1 MTHRRILVAGGLS
14 LALLAAACHEDEL
27 FTPLPPAYAG
37 GAMFARY
44 VSFGNSITAGFQ
56 SGGLND
62 SLQRLAYPV
71 LLARAMGTT
80 FYYPRIN
87 YVPTA
92 NLFGCPSP
100 ITFIFTN
107 PPTRLGPPTAPPCSL
122 RSPNLP
128 PYLNNVAFPGADVLE
143 LLNTNYAPPQPPP
156 SATDAYK
163 LFLLGGR
170 TELQRAREVS
180 PTFVT
185 VWIGNNDVLSAI
197 LDTGDAGQAA
207 DITPPATFTTR
218 FNALM
223 DSIDSFGSVQGGVLL
238 GVVQVTGAPYVSQG
252 RVYFAAQAAIPT
264 MTVLPNCLAFQP
276 LSATDT
282 AFVYVPFHYGAP
294 IVARA
299 AAGVADTLDCSN
311 SHVISV
317 PEAVNMI
324 STVAQYNATIAQ
336 AAGARGW
343 GYLDPNPLLKAFAAD
358 TNRIRPFPH
367 FPPNPAA
374 PDSISVNAPFG
385 NALSRDGI
393 HPSTST
399 QLLIAQIL
407 RDSINAKYGSAIR
420 AVVP

>member
-27 FTPLPPAYAG
+27 FPPLPPAYAG

-44 VSFGNSITAGFQ
+44 VSFGTSITAGFQ

-80 FYYPRIN
+80 FYYPSIN
-87 YVPTA
+87 YVPSL
-92 NLFGCPSP
+92 NLYGCPSP
-100 ITFIFTN
+100 ITFIFSN
-107 PPTRLGPPTAPPCSL
+107 PPTQLGPPTATPCSL
-122 RSPNLP
+122 RSPIIP

-252 RVYFAAQAAIPT
+252 RAYAAASASIPT
-264 MTVLPNCLAFQP
+264 MTVLPNCLAFQQHT
-276 LSATDT
+276 ATDT
-282 AFVYVPFHYGAP
+282 AFVYVPFHCGAP

-299 AAGVADTLDCSN
+299 AASGSGTLDC
-311 SHVISV
+311 
-317 PEAVNMI
+317 A
-324 STVAQYNATIAQ
+324 
-336 AAGARGW
+336 
-343 GYLDPNPLLKAFAAD
+343 DP
-358 TNRIRPFPH
+358 
-367 FPPNPAA
+367 
-374 PDSISVNAPFG
+374 
-385 NALSRDGI
+385 
-393 HPSTST
+393 
-399 QLLIAQIL
+399 
-407 RDSINAKYGSAIR
+407 
-420 AVVP
+420 

>member
-143 LLNTNYAPPQPPP
+143 LLR
-156 SATDAYK
+156 SEERRVGK
-163 LFLLGGR
+163 ECR
-170 TELQRAREVS
+170 SRWS
-180 PTFVT
+180 P
-185 VWIGNNDVLSAI
+185 
-197 LDTGDAGQAA
+197 
-207 DITPPATFTTR
+207 
-218 FNALM
+218 
-223 DSIDSFGSVQGGVLL
+223 
-238 GVVQVTGAPYVSQG
+238 Y
-252 RVYFAAQAAIPT
+252 
-264 MTVLPNCLAFQP
+264 
-276 LSATDT
+276 
-282 AFVYVPFHYGAP
+282 H
-294 IVARA
+294 
-299 AAGVADTLDCSN
+299 
-311 SHVISV
+311 
-317 PEAVNMI
+317 
-324 STVAQYNATIAQ
+324 
-336 AAGARGW
+336 
-343 GYLDPNPLLKAFAAD
+343 
-358 TNRIRPFPH
+358 
-367 FPPNPAA
+367 
-374 PDSISVNAPFG
+374 
-385 NALSRDGI
+385 
-393 HPSTST
+393 
-399 QLLIAQIL
+399 
-407 RDSINAKYGSAIR
+407 
-420 AVVP
+420 

>member
-1 MTHRRILVAGGLS
+1 MTYRRILVAGSLS

-218 FNALM
+218 LNAPLHAAERV
-223 DSIDSFGSVQGGVLL
+223 DADGSTVRLARAGVFRR
-238 GVVQVTGAPYVSQG
+238 AG
-252 RVYFAAQAAIPT
+252 RHPHDDGAAQ
-264 MTVLPNCLAFQP
+264 LP
-276 LSATDT
+276 
-282 AFVYVPFHYGAP
+282 
-294 IVARA
+294 
-299 AAGVADTLDCSN
+299 
-311 SHVISV
+311 
-317 PEAVNMI
+317 
-324 STVAQYNATIAQ
+324 
-336 AAGARGW
+336 
-343 GYLDPNPLLKAFAAD
+343 
-358 TNRIRPFPH
+358 RI
-367 FPPNPAA
+367 PAA
-374 PDSISVNAPFG
+374 QRHGHRVRVRAVPLRRAHRRQGCGRRGGHARLQQLPRHLGAGSRQHDQYGRAIQRDDRPSGRCPRVGLPGSESVAESVRGRHEPDSPVP
-385 NALSRDGI
+385 AL
-393 HPSTST
+393 PT
-399 QLLIAQIL
+399 QPRGAGFHF
-407 RDSINAKYGSAIR
+407 RER
-420 AVVP
+420 AVR